1 MPKVPEQNISDNI
14 IGNIVSKLLWL
25 EEEVESLKTKVLEHK
40 QVHELT
46 HPVSEIEKLYKNAGV
61 ELVAD
66 VKFPTKDVNYNV
78 SYPPFTAEKQIE
90 IVKFLLAKDVF
101 KCYQHYTSKAYIVL
115 TDDVKDFICN
125 KPFDEFL
132 ASYINYLW
140 LSLTE
145 KEKQQ
150 IKGILE

>member
-1 MPKVPEQNISDNI
+1 MNEVT
-14 IGNIVSKLLWL
+14 KLY
-25 EEEVESLKTKVLEHK
+25 
-40 QVHELT
+40 ELAR
-46 HPVSEIEKLYKNAGV
+46 VEKLC
-61 ELVAD
+61 D
-66 VKFPTKDVNYNV
+66 VDLRDVFASKINV
-78 SYPPFTAEKQIE
+78 NCKGKCTSPCKYSKYPPFTAEKQIE

-150 IKGILE
+150 IKEILEC